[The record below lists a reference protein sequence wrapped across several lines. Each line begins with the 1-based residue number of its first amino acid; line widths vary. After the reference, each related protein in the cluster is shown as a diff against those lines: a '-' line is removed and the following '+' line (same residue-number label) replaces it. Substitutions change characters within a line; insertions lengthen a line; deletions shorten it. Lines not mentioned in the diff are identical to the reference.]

1 MDIQSLTK
9 IAGLMSITI
18 SSALFS
24 YCLAD
29 VNGTTNSEDRFWIN
43 RSHQNLTKVE
53 NFTAVSEQKLS
64 QQTQPIISH
73 IKFQKPDTFYQQIV
87 QPESLSGIEAS
98 YQNNSITLHN
108 PHLQQ
113 ALIINSLTPFKES
126 SAYARVKGIYL
137 FNKEYYEQVFT
148 PSILVADRLSVG
160 IDLIAEDEASEIKK
174 IEGFVDYHY
183 SLFMQATYLF
193 RNDLSLTTK
202 HMSIEFNNDNFVLP
216 QAKLPKETLIT
227 SWDFNNKALS
237 RKEADKHIS
246 QDIIWPND
254 VDNIWDF
261 AEYKY
266 FYNDKNNNRNA
277 AAYFYSDDFFLITI
291 AEAQQEKNYKHK
303 QQTHHKNSAAKAL
316 RTIGAPLVL
325 VNTQVWLNQY
335 PSFSTIE
342 FNHLGIHYRLITN
355 IHPES
360 LITLAKGILKKT

>member
-1 MDIQSLTK
+1 MDIQPLTK
-9 IAGLMSITI
+9 IAGLMSISL
-18 SSALFS
+18 SSALSS

-43 RSHQNLTKVE
+43 RSYQNLTKVE

-73 IKFQKPDTFYQQIV
+73 IEFQKPDTFYQQIV
-87 QPESLSGIEAS
+87 QPESLSGIEVS

-113 ALIINSLTPFKES
+113 ALIINGLTPFKES

-160 IDLIAEDEASEIKK
+160 IDLIAEDETSEIKK

-183 SLFMQATYLF
+183 SLFMQATFLF
-193 RNDLSLTTK
+193 SSGLDVKTEYT
-202 HMSIEFNNDNFVLP
+202 SIKFNSENFVLP
-216 QAKLPKETLIT
+216 EPQLSQATQIT
-227 SWDFNNKALS
+227 SWDFNSKALAKKQAI
-237 RKEADKHIS
+237 RQIS

-254 VDNIWDF
+254 SDNIWDF

-266 FYNDKNNNRNA
+266 YQKGDAKTA

-291 AEAQQEKNYKHK
+291 TEDQQEKHK
-303 QQTHHKNSAAKAL
+303 KQRNVKKTGAKAL
-316 RTIGAPLVL
+316 STTAAPLVL
-325 VNTQVWLNQY
+325 SDTPVWLNQF

-342 FNHLGIHYRLITN
+342 FNHLGINYRLLSN

-360 LITLAKGILKKT
+360 LISMVKGMIKE